1 MDSTAITLCMD
12 NDMDIV
18 VFNMF
23 ESGNIARV
31 VNGENIGT
39 VVTKKA

>member
-1 MDSTAITLCMD
+1 MD
-12 NDMDIV
+12 NSMDIV

-23 ESGNIARV
+23 EEGNIARV

-39 VVTKKA
+39 LVTKKI